1 MPRSSKAFSQIR
13 SAGNSTLKYE
23 STLFPMRNRKKDRR
37 CVEWKQVNTP
47 CGVRGKRKQ
56 PCPFSSPVQPPS
68 DLWSGHSPPSHSSQ
82 DQFGNQQP
90 VRRSQPKLTV
100 WSESMK
106 WILCFY
112 TDNKRIPATNCKKHQ
127 DTDYTGVQHLSWNI
141 KSREW
146 KIIWEYFS
154 NFRLGKVCF
163 HRKANPEAVTN
174 KISRFAFIKM
184 GKPSMTPS

>member
-1 MPRSSKAFSQIR
+1 MKAPSSLWGIGRKTDGVWS
-13 SAGNSTLKYE
+13 GNKWTLHVVCEARE
-23 STLFPMRNRKKDRR
+23 SSHAL
-37 CVEWKQVNTP
+37 C
-47 CGVRGKRKQ
+47 
-56 PCPFSSPVQPPS
+56 SSPVQPPS

-106 WILCFY
+106 WILCFC

-127 DTDYTGVQHLSWNI
+127 DTDYTGVQHLSLNI
-141 KSREW
+141 KSREC

-174 KISRFAFIKM
+174 KISRFVFIKM